1 MASSVKVLFWLYKSR
16 KNSKNEMPLMLRLSY
31 DRKRVDKSTGYFVSS
46 ANWNVVKQKVKG
58 HDQVSVE
65 INNWINSVKAKVIMI
80 SRQEEE
86 VHLPTI
92 LNKLFAK
99 AHEEPTLLQVFREH
113 NAKMKERIGNGY
125 RFSTYE
131 KYVFALDKIEAF
143 MKQKLKV
150 DDMYLKDLKVDFII
164 DFDHYLRVH
173 DHNQHNTAVK
183 YCLNLKK
190 VINEAVLK
198 GIMRDN
204 PFQSYKTVYKDTPQ
218 VYLQY
223 DEVVFLENFD
233 LKKGNHILVRD
244 LFLFQCYTGLAYTDL
259 TTLSKKDFS
268 VDEKGRMWIIKQ
280 RQKTGIVS
288 YIPLL
293 PRAKEI
299 LERYQNNLQQKNGL
313 FPFYSIQKYNQYLG
327 EIGDLAGFDKKLSS
341 HVGRRTF
348 GNIALAKGISINVI
362 SKILG
367 HSNTMITQ
375 RIYAI
380 TTQRIVGNEID
391 KW

>member
-268 VDEKGRMWIIKQ
+268 VDEK
-280 RQKTGIVS
+280 V
-288 YIPLL
+288 
-293 PRAKEI
+293 EC
-299 LERYQNNLQQKNGL
+299 GL
-313 FPFYSIQKYNQYLG
+313 
-327 EIGDLAGFDKKLSS
+327 
-341 HVGRRTF
+341 
-348 GNIALAKGISINVI
+348 
-362 SKILG
+362 
-367 HSNTMITQ
+367 
-375 RIYAI
+375 
-380 TTQRIVGNEID
+380 
-391 KW
+391 